1 MSLFLAG
8 TENESRIG
16 MSLRFVVAACA
27 FAALLGA
34 LVAWIDWWRD
44 SRLTA
49 VRTGRRARVPIPQ
62 VPTVPAARK
71 RAA

>member
-16 MSLRFVVAACA
+16 MTLTFVIAACA
-27 FAALLGA
+27 FAALLGV

-44 SRLTA
+44 SRLAAVHA
-49 VRTGRRARVPIPQ
+49 VRRAPTARVP
-62 VPTVPAARK
+62 TVSAPRK

>member
-1 MSLFLAG
+1 MSWILAG
-8 TENESRIG
+8 TENESAID
-16 MSLRFVVAACA
+16 MTLTFVIAACA

-44 SRLTA
+44 SRLA
-49 VRTGRRARVPIPQ
+49 AAHALRRARLPMTT
-62 VPTVPAARK
+62 VPTVSAARK